1 MSERMLIHF
10 PHYHSLCQSLT
21 FRFQR
26 DVSHAFFAIP
36 ILFTTIL
43 GSRLILNLREVYY
56 RPYEEELET
65 VPNNDHPLVFLSTHS
80 DPNNIL
86 ITSNAA
92 VYTS

>member
-1 MSERMLIHF
+1 MYVILLSSILLTELIVDL
-10 PHYHSLCQSLT
+10 S
-21 FRFQR
+21 FQR

-65 VPNNDHPLVFLSTHS
+65 TQTDDHPLVFLSAPS
-80 DPNNIL
+80 DPTNIL